1 MSETL
6 TDVVTETPRADCR
19 AAADGA
25 LTVELALPVS
35 AVAPELRLLPRPKNK
50 GEEPD
55 EAAVRPLRLVAAG
68 PAGRWRAV
76 LAAEPALGEGRW
88 DVQLRPSPDDEWRR
102 VAPGV
107 RDTRALIGRDPDAL
121 ADGLAV
127 RVPYRTRDGW
137 FAVRAWLRP
146 ALAEAGALT
155 VAPGEGTMTVRGRL
169 FGVEP
174 APGAVGQV
182 KLRGGGR
189 RGPRR
194 EFELRDEG
202 GGAFSFTVSFGEL
215 VAETPAADLAAVWD
229 VSVRPAAKATRVKVA
244 RLLDDVTDKKNVF
257 AFPACEVAGAAC
269 RPYYT
274 VDNDLAVRIE
284 RPPG

>member
-35 AVAPELRLLPRPKNK
+35 AVAPELRLLPRPKSK

-55 EAAVRPLRLVAAG
+55 EAAVRPLRLAAAG

-76 LAAEPALGEGRW
+76 LAPEPALGEGRW
-88 DVQLRPSPDDEWRR
+88 DVQLRAAPDGEWRR

-107 RDTRALIGRDPDAL
+107 RDTRALIGREPDAL

-146 ALAEAGALT
+146 AHAEAGPIT
-155 VAPGEGTMTVRGRL
+155 VEPAEGTMSVRGRL
-169 FGVEP
+169 FGAEP
-174 APGAVGQV
+174 AAGAVGQL

-189 RGPRR
+189 RGPRHAV
-194 EFELRDEG
+194 ELRDEG
-202 GGAFSFTVSFGEL
+202 GGAFSFTMSLHDL
-215 VAETPAADLAAVWD
+215 VAEAPAAEAAAVWD
-229 VSVRPAAKATRVKVA
+229 VSVRPAPRATRVKVA
-244 RLLDDVTDKKNVF
+244 RLLDDVTDKKAVF
-257 AFPACEVAGAAC
+257 AFPACEVAGATV

-274 VDNDLAVRIE
+274 VDNDLAVRVE
-284 RPPG
+284 RPAS